1 MVKILIAEDDPMI
14 ADATEEVLVRSGYEV
29 CGIARTVAAAVALG
43 RTHKPDLAIIDV
55 RLADGGIGT
64 DIPIQLSSSDRVGIL
79 YAAGN
84 VACLTLAHAA
94 GDACL
99 AKPYRAVDLLRS
111 LELVAEIVATGTA
124 TSPFPRGFRV
134 LSRTVAP

>member
-1 MVKILIAEDDPMI
+1 MI
-14 ADATEEVLVRSGYEV
+14 AKATEEVLVRSGHEV

-55 RLADGGIGT
+55 RLAEGEIGT
-64 DIPIQLSSSDRVGIL
+64 EIPIQLSGSDRCGIL
-79 YAAGN
+79 YTTGN
-84 VACLTLAHAA
+84 VARLMLADVA

-124 TSPFPRGFRV
+124 TSPFPQGFRV
-134 LSRTVAP
+134 LSRIVTPSRE